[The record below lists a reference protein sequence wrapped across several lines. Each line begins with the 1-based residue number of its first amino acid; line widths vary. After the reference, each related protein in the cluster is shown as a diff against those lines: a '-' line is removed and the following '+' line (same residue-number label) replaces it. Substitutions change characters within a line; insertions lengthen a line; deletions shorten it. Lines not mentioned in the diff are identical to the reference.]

1 MTLGALLAA
10 IGERL
15 AAAGI
20 PYMVTGSVASS
31 FHGEPRATRDIDI
44 VIEAQAG

>member
-1 MTLGALLAA
+1 VTLGELLAN
-10 IGERL
+10 IGQRL

-31 FHGEPRATRDIDI
+31 TSSTKPA
-44 VIEAQAG
+44 AGRSI